1 MKFIEVNSEKSKK
14 EFLEFPVRLYKDVQN
29 WIRPLDGDVEEVFD
43 QKKNKFFRHGECTR
57 WIIVND
63 KEQTV
68 GRVAAFVDR
77 KNKKQKNS
85 LKQEMNVGGMGFFES
100 IESEE
105 VAFAIFDHC
114 KKWLEEK
121 GMTAMD
127 GPINFGERDN
137 WWGLLIEGFEIEP
150 NYKMPYTMPYYQEY
164 FEKYGFKEY
173 FNQLTFGRKV
183 MDPLDPKIKAKSDRI
198 SRDPKYTFKALKKKE
213 IEQFTEDF
221 REIYNLAWVNHAGVK
236 KMNSLQAKSIMKQ
249 MKPIL
254 DPDVVY
260 FAYYDEK
267 PAGFFFNLPEVNQI
281 IKHLDGKL
289 NWFGKLKFMYHKI
302 IGTNKKLV
310 GRGFGIVPDH
320 QGKGLEGAIVEFSR
334 TYAQDKIKGRY
345 IDYEMNW
352 IGDFNPKMVRI
363 AETIGKVVKTHRT
376 YRILFDS
383 SVEFERCPEIK

>member
-1 MKFIEVNSEKSKK
+1 MKFIEVIDDKSKK
-14 EFLEFPVRLYKDVQN
+14 EFLQFPVRLYKNVEN
-29 WIRPLDGDVEEVFD
+29 WIRPIDNDVEEVFD
-43 QKKNKFFRHGECTR
+43 KKKNKFFRHGECIR
-57 WIIVND
+57 WIVADEKGETI
-63 KEQTV
+63 
-68 GRVAAFVDR
+68 GRVAAFIDR
-77 KNKKQKNS
+77 KNIKQKNS
-85 LKQEMNVGGMGFFES
+85 LSEEMSVGGMGFFES
-100 IESEE
+100 IEDEP

-114 KKWLEEK
+114 KKWLSDK

-137 WWGLLIEGFEIEP
+137 WWGLLIDGFDIEP
-150 NYKMPYTMPYYQEY
+150 NYKMPYTMPHYQEY

-183 MDPLDPKIKAKSDRI
+183 MDPLNEKIKDKADRI
-198 SRDPKYTFKALKKKE
+198 ARDPKFTFKALDKKKL
-213 IEQFTEDF
+213 EQFTEDF
-221 REIYNLAWVNHAGVK
+221 RTIYNLAWVNHAGVK
-236 KMNSLQAKSIMKQ
+236 GMTSLQAKSIMKQ

-260 FAYYDEK
+260 FAYYDGA
-267 PAGFFFNLPEVNQI
+267 PAAFFFNLPEVNQI

-289 NWFGKLKFMYHKI
+289 DWIGKLKFLYHKM
-302 IGTNKKLV
+302 IGTNRKLV
-310 GRGFGIVPDH
+310 GRGFGVVPDH

-363 AETIGKVVKTHRT
+363 AEQIGDIVKTHRT
-376 YRILFDS
+376 YRILFDNS
-383 SVEFERCPEIK
+383 ITYERIKEIK